1 MCVCCINCICRCMS
15 YLHLYFIWQPISQSL
30 ANLSDWQLLH
40 HVTDPNAHL
49 VLHDIIQQLRQLRG
63 GAFWEIREEREDLG
77 FDYTAYFDLFCM
89 FHSVVVFPEVL
100 WSIFWRLSMLSWVK
114 IAEAE
119 EEKKKAQDADG
130 RRMQWFCRWTRVD
143 GRNPAPVD
151 MVNIPVFTGFHTS
164 QVVQDFFHQ

>member
-1 MCVCCINCICRCMS
+1 MS
-15 YLHLYFIWQPISQSL
+15 YLHLYFIRQPISQSL

-63 GAFWEIREEREDLG
+63 GAFWEDLG

-100 WSIFWRLSMLSWVK
+100 WSPF
-114 IAEAE
+114 
-119 EEKKKAQDADG
+119 
-130 RRMQWFCRWTRVD
+130 
-143 GRNPAPVD
+143 
-151 MVNIPVFTGFHTS
+151 
-164 QVVQDFFHQ
+164 